1 MKMTQHKLIRLN
13 SRQLRRLIVTEA
25 SRLREASSSAEVNA
39 SSYVSD
45 AMVTWLQEQGDEV
58 VGSAI
63 ESMYEETSPDEY
75 DTPMNDTEA
84 QRAATKAADVVMHDP
99 RLKAMVRSMC
109 IQVIIATMTRS

>member
-1 MKMTQHKLIRLN
+1 MTQHRPIRLN
-13 SRQLRRLIVTEA
+13 QRQLRRLIVAEA

-75 DTPMNDTEA
+75 DTPMDDAEA
-84 QRAATKAADVVMHDP
+84 RRAAMKAADVVMSDD
-99 RLKAMVRSMC
+99 RLKNEVRNMC
-109 IQVIIATMTRS
+109 MQVITATMTRS